1 MQAMNVTVAVALLML
16 AAAPVG
22 AQEIVPEDVPVVP
35 RPAEAMPLA
44 SQNLLLD
51 VVNTGERYI
60 AVGDRGHILGS
71 VDGRNWAQVEVPVR
85 AALTGVSFPT
95 PKRGWAAGH
104 DGAIVHTT
112 DGGKTWALQNFEPD
126 LEVPILDI
134 LMIDEQVG
142 YAIGAYGL
150 FRGTR
155 DGGVSWDEVEAPEV
169 RDEELHFNA
178 LVRLNNGD
186 VLMVGETGMM
196 GLSRDRGDSW
206 ERLESPYE
214 SSLFGAQPLGDAG
227 AVVFGLRGNAFAT
240 DDVRGGEWRKIPT
253 GTVAS
258 LFGGASL
265 PNGGVAMV
273 GLNGTILQTGPDAR
287 RVSRSSAPAGKPLAA
302 VIATAEGLLVV
313 GEAGASIVNRP

>member
-1 MQAMNVTVAVALLML
+1 MQAKNVTAAVALLTL
-16 AAAPVG
+16 AAMPVS
-22 AQEIVPEDVPVVP
+22 AQEIVPEDVPVKP

-44 SQNLLLD
+44 SHNLLLD

-60 AVGDRGHILGS
+60 AVGDRGHVLGS

-95 PKRGWAAGH
+95 PKKGWAAGH

-112 DGGKTWALQNFEPD
+112 DGGQTWALQNFEPD

-134 LMIDEQVG
+134 LFVDEYVG
-142 YAIGAYGL
+142 YAVGAYGL

-155 DGGVSWDEVEAPEV
+155 DGGVSWEDMDAPEV

-178 LVRLNNGD
+178 LVRLNNGE
-186 VLMVGETGMM
+186 LLLVGETGMM
-196 GLSRDRGDSW
+196 GISGDQGESW

-214 SSLFGAQPLGDAG
+214 SSLFGAQPLGAAG

-240 DDVRGGEWRKIPT
+240 DNVRGGEWRKIQT

-258 LFGGASL
+258 LFGGTTL
-265 PNGGVAMV
+265 PDGGVAMV
-273 GLNGTILQTGPDAR
+273 GLNGTILRTGPDAS
-287 RVSRSSAPAGKPLAA
+287 RVNRTAAPAGKPLAA